1 MSRMITGQGSSQQSA
16 RGGGQAIACVSTFPP
31 RKCGI
36 ATYTEDLTRAIDDIF
51 DPAVKTKIVA
61 MNPDDVLGFNY
72 PRKVI
77 FQITEDKEE
86 EYLQVARQI
95 EQSDDIKLVNIQHE
109 FGIFGGELG
118 SHVIT
123 FLQALRKPKVITFH
137 TVMPQ
142 PDENRLSIV
151 RSLAENVS
159 AIIVMTP
166 LSKKILTSEYG
177 ISSRKITVIPHGIH
191 PRQYSPGTRA
201 KAALG
206 FSDRVVLSTFGLL
219 GSSKGLEYV
228 IDALPQVVKHFPDF
242 VYIYF
247 GATHPAILRDEGES
261 YRNQLIEKVYRLG
274 LYDHVKFYNR
284 YFPLGELLNF
294 LKATDIYVS
303 PSLEPN
309 QAVSGTLTYAM
320 GMGRPVISTAF
331 ANARELITD
340 DVGILVDFRSP
351 QAYAGAIMR
360 LLEDEELRMQM
371 GRNAY
376 FRTRNM
382 IWPNVAL
389 KYFKVFSD
397 HTRNLAEVSGEKSLP
412 RIKLDHMIRL
422 TDDFG
427 IVQHARLTRPD
438 RSSGYTLDDNSRA
451 LAVAVTYY
459 SWLGSPS
466 RRRATARQRS
476 DILRLVNVYLNF
488 IEFVTGPD
496 GRFANFVDGNRKINR
511 KMNEEANL
519 EESNA
524 RGIYALALTSATGTL
539 PRSVRQRASSL
550 LERRL
555 SADTEF
561 DSPRAI
567 AFLVKAICL
576 LLERKRN
583 EVGNINLQQVL
594 RDGCD
599 ALVGLYEGARSP
611 DWQWFEEKL
620 AYSNASLP
628 EALLV
633 GYRLT
638 RDERYLTTGRK
649 TLDFLVKRSFVNDV
663 YVPVGEEG
671 WQYRGSK
678 LRHFD
683 QQPEEVRSMVYALK
697 TGYRVTRKKEYLR
710 LMFRAFDWFLGDN
723 TLNQVVYDRI
733 TGGCYDGVGRKGVN
747 LNQGAEATISY
758 LLARLAFEQ

>member
-1 MSRMITGQGSSQQSA
+1 MSGVLTGKVFPPHA
-16 RGGGQAIACVSTFPP
+16 TRGGGQSIAYVSTFPP

-36 ATYTEDLTRAIDDIF
+36 ATFTEDLTRAIDEIF
-51 DPAVKTKIVA
+51 NPAVKTKIVA

-77 FQITEDKEE
+77 FEITEDKEE
-86 EYLQVARQI
+86 EYLQVARYI
-95 EQSDDIKLVNIQHE
+95 EQSVDIELVNIQHE

-118 SHVIT
+118 SHVIP

-159 AIIVMTP
+159 AIIVMTA

-191 PRQYSPGTRA
+191 PRQYSPGGRA

-219 GSSKGLEYV
+219 GPSKGLEYV
-228 IDALPQVVKHFPDF
+228 IDALPQVVERFPGF

-247 GATHPAILRDEGES
+247 GATHPVVLRDEGES
-261 YRNQLIEKVYRLG
+261 YRNMLMEKVYQLG
-274 LYDHVKFYNR
+274 LYDHVRFYNR
-284 YFPLGELLNF
+284 YFPVSELLHF
-294 LKATDIYVS
+294 LKATDVYVS

-309 QAVSGTLTYAM
+309 QAVSGTLTYAI

-351 QAYAGAIMR
+351 QTYADAITR
-360 LLEDEELRMQM
+360 LLEDEELRLQM
-371 GRNAY
+371 GKNAY

-397 HTRNLAEVSGEKSLP
+397 HAQNLAEVSGEKSLP

-451 LAVAVTYY
+451 LVAAVAYCVRL
-459 SWLGSPS
+459 SSPS
-466 RRRATARQRS
+466 SRRAAARQRS
-476 DILRLVNVYLNF
+476 DMLRLANTYLNF

-496 GRFANFVDGNRKINR
+496 GFFANFVDGNRKLNQ
-511 KMNEEANL
+511 KLNEEANM

-524 RGIYALALTSATGTL
+524 RGIYALALTSATGRL

-555 SADTEF
+555 SADAEF
-561 DSPRAI
+561 ESPRAI

-576 LLERKRN
+576 LLERKRT
-583 EVGNINLQQVL
+583 EVGNVNLQQAL

-599 ALVGLYEGARSP
+599 ALVELYEDTCSP
-611 DWQWFEEKL
+611 DWQWFEKGL

-628 EALLV
+628 EALLA

-638 RDERYLTTGRK
+638 GDERYLTVGRK
-649 TLDFLVKRSFVNDV
+649 TLDFLVEKSFVNDV

-683 QQPEEVRSMVYALK
+683 QQPEEVRSMVHTLK
-697 TGYRVTRKKEYLR
+697 TCNRVTREKEYLR
-710 LMFRAFDWFLGDN
+710 LMFRAFGWFLGDN

-733 TGGCYDGVGRKGVN
+733 TGGCYDGVGRKSVN
-747 LNQGAEATISY
+747 LNQGAEATVSY
-758 LLARLAFEQ
+758 LQARLAFEQ